1 MRNQFFY
8 TRREPIQ
15 DTDPVEFKEFT
26 DSFNVNKII
35 RSVRMD
41 DENLVVLLDDMHE
54 RTRQVE
60 VPQKSKN
67 GKPLQPITKKVTEVF
82 QTEVYLQGKDIER
95 FELITNIVRL

>member
-8 TRREPIQ
+8 TRKEPIQ

-26 DSFNVNKII
+26 DSLNINKVI

-41 DENLVVLLDDMHE
+41 DENLVVLLDDIHE
-54 RTRQVE
+54 RVKE
-60 VPQKSKN
+60 VPNINTKTNKMI
-67 GKPLQPITKKVTEVF
+67 GMKKVTEVF

-95 FELITNIVRL
+95 FKEMTESK

>member
-8 TRREPIQ
+8 TRKEPIQ

-26 DSFNVNKII
+26 DSLNINKVI

-41 DENLVVLLDDMHE
+41 DENLVVLLDDIHE
-54 RTRQVE
+54 RIKE
-60 VPQKSKN
+60 VPNINTKTNKMI
-67 GKPLQPITKKVTEVF
+67 GTKKVTEVF

-95 FELITNIVRL
+95 FKEMTESK

>member
-15 DTDPVEFKEFT
+15 GTDPVEFKEFT
-26 DSFNVNKII
+26 DSFNVSKII

-60 VPQKSKN
+60 VPQKGKN
-67 GKPLQPITKKVTEVF
+67 GKQLQPITKKVTEVF

-95 FELITNIVRL
+95 FELITNIVKG